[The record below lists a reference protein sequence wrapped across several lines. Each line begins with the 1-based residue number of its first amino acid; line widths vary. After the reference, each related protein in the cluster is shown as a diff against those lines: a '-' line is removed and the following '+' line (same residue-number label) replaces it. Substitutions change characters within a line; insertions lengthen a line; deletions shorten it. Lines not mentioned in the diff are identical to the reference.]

1 VEYRLDHL
9 AGEELARQWERRGLF
24 ARYPRT
30 SLRQRKL
37 NPASFRFSTETGLRI
52 VHQPRRACCKR
63 LLHPVIPRDHTTGC
77 DNKDGAIALRSIHL
91 FLRDASVGIRE
102 RVVMP
107 YIDAAGVKLH
117 FEETGHGYPIIFVH
131 EFGADLREW
140 EAQVRNFCRAYRC
153 ITYNARGYPPSDV
166 PEDSALYGW
175 EYSVED
181 IAAVMQGLGVER
193 AHVVGLS
200 MRGYA
205 ALQFGLRYPEKVS
218 AIVAAA
224 AGSGSL
230 PSQRHAW
237 LRETSFLACAFIER
251 GMETM
256 AQKMAHSPTRIQLKY
271 KDPKSWQD
279 FTEHLRQHSAQG
291 MANTMARYQ
300 SLRPS
305 LYDFRSQ
312 FSRMTIPVLLAVG
325 DEDVLC
331 LETNLML
338 KSTLPAAGLW
348 MCPNTG
354 HAINLEEPAAFNAH
368 VEDFLSA
375 VERGSWRRDY
385 PRVEQCS
392 DVALTDVQ
400 VRAISPVHI
409 RQAPVNVDVLR
420 LRQQSCPL

>member
-1 VEYRLDHL
+1 
-9 AGEELARQWERRGLF
+9 
-24 ARYPRT
+24 
-30 SLRQRKL
+30 
-37 NPASFRFSTETGLRI
+37 
-52 VHQPRRACCKR
+52 
-63 LLHPVIPRDHTTGC
+63 
-77 DNKDGAIALRSIHL
+77 
-91 FLRDASVGIRE
+91 
-102 RVVMP
+102 MP

-140 EAQVRNFCRAYRC
+140 EAQVRYFSRAYRC
-153 ITYNARGYPPSDV
+153 IAYNARGYPPSDV
-166 PEDSALYGW
+166 PEDAALYGW

-181 IAAVMQGLGVER
+181 IAAVMRGRGVER

-200 MRGYA
+200 MGGYA
-205 ALQFGLRYPEKVS
+205 ALQFGLRHPEKVS

-237 LRETSFLACAFIER
+237 LREASFLASAFIER

-256 AQKMAHSPTRIQLKY
+256 AQKMAHSSTRIQLKY

-279 FTEHLRQHSAQG
+279 FTDHLRQHSAQG

-325 DEDVLC
+325 DEDVQC

-348 MCPNTG
+348 VCPNTG
-354 HAINLEEPAAFNAH
+354 HAINLEEPAAFNSH
-368 VEDFLSA
+368 VEGFLSA
-375 VERGSWRRDY
+375 VERGSWRRAY
-385 PRVEQCS
+385 PNAERCFDAVLHRHASRGNSSSQ
-392 DVALTDVQ
+392 
-400 VRAISPVHI
+400 I
-409 RQAPVNVDVLR
+409 RPAPADADGLR
-420 LRQQSCPL
+420 PHQQSCPL